1 MAKNTYGTGCFL
13 LMNTGE
19 KIVQSKNNLLT
30 TVAWKIGD
38 QPTQYALEGSV
49 FMAGASI
56 QWLRDGLNII
66 DSAPEVNDLAESVE
80 DSGGVQVVPAFAGL
94 GAPYWDPT
102 ARGAILGLTR
112 GSTKAHIARATLESL
127 ALRSSDVLGIM
138 AEDGQVDLPILR
150 VDGGAAASN
159 LLMQMQADLLNVRVE
174 RPKILEST
182 AQGAAYMAGLA
193 VGYWKSVKDLESHR
207 EVERIFEPDMD
218 DETRQAHL
226 KQWRRAVERALHW
239 IED

>member
-1 MAKNTYGTGCFL
+1 
-13 LMNTGE
+13 
-19 KIVQSKNNLLT
+19 
-30 TVAWKIGD
+30 
-38 QPTQYALEGSV
+38 
-49 FMAGASI
+49 
-56 QWLRDGLNII
+56 
-66 DSAPEVNDLAESVE
+66 
-80 DSGGVQVVPAFAGL
+80 
-94 GAPYWDPT
+94 
-102 ARGAILGLTR
+102 
-112 GSTKAHIARATLESL
+112 
-127 ALRSSDVLGIM
+127 
-138 AEDGQVDLPILR
+138 
-150 VDGGAAASN
+150 
-159 LLMQMQADLLNVRVE
+159 MQADLLNVRVE

>member
-1 MAKNTYGTGCFL
+1 
-13 LMNTGE
+13 
-19 KIVQSKNNLLT
+19 
-30 TVAWKIGD
+30 
-38 QPTQYALEGSV
+38 
-49 FMAGASI
+49 MAGASI
-56 QWLRDGLNII
+56 QWLRDGLEII
-66 DSAPEVNDLAESVE
+66 DSAPQVNELAESVE
-80 DSGGVQVVPAFAGL
+80 DCGGVQVVPAFAGL

-102 ARGAILGLTR
+102 ARGVILGLTR

-138 AEDGQVDLPILR
+138 MEDGEVDLPILR

-159 LLMQMQADLLNVRVE
+159 LLMQMQANLLDVRVE
-174 RPKILEST
+174 RPKVLEST

-193 VGYWKSVKDLESHR
+193 VGYWKSIDDLESHR
-207 EVERIFEPDMD
+207 EVERVFEPDMD

-226 KQWRRAVERALHW
+226 KQWKRAIERALHW